1 MFVAKAIFDM
11 TIYISLMNQTI
22 ITKYRQKKKKKPKK
36 QYIWKNVETWQ
47 KIMKIIEL
55 YMNYPNN

>member
-22 ITKYRQKKKKKPKK
+22 ITKYRQKKKTQKNSIFEKTLKLDKKS
-36 QYIWKNVETWQ
+36 WK
-47 KIMKIIEL
+47 
-55 YMNYPNN
+55 